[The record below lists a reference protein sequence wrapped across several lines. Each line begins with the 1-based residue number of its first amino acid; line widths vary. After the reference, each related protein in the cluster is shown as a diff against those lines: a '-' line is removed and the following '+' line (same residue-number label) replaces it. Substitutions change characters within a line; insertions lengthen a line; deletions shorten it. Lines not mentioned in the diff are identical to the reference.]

1 MRSARFRLVDGKMG
15 EMQIQ
20 IGPRSN
26 ARRLAVA
33 LFAASVVAAL
43 AIAGIAATSDRQAAA
58 PGVPVIVRALP
69 GERGVSEAA
78 VRRAGGVVTRSLPII
93 SGFAARVPR
102 RALPTLRRA
111 PGVEAV
117 WPDARV
123 RPAELDERALAAY
136 DSVVADS
143 GWQAAVHLDGA
154 RRVTDGSGIGI
165 AVLDTGVADVPSLT
179 ARVAD
184 RVDFT
189 AEGDGLDHF
198 GHGTHMAGLIAGD
211 ALAPDG
217 TTLGVAPGARI
228 ISVKVAPA
236 DGSTDVSVVLA
247 ALQWIIA
254 QRTALDIRVLNLA
267 FGTDGVQSAAIDPL
281 DYAVEAVWQ
290 SGIVVVVAAGN
301 RGPAPATVDK
311 PGDDPY
317 VLTVGAEDGTSGT
330 PTVAAFSG
338 VGPTSDG
345 YSKPDLLAPGVS
357 IVSLRAPGSTIDLAR
372 PAAIVDAATIKG
384 TGTSQAT
391 AIVSGIAALVLAAA
405 PELTPDQVKTVLV
418 GTGEQ
423 SVAGSLAPLV
433 DAERAVTAAAAGDV
447 PTPSVN
453 DGLNPSTGIGSLEA
467 SRGTVHV
474 AIGPPGALTPVVGEV
489 TVLGTPWDAT
499 TWSSL
504 AWNALAWSPWAWS
517 SVGWIGWDAK
527 TWSAK
532 TWSAKTWSG
541 VAWIG

>member
-1 MRSARFRLVDGKMG
+1 MHSDVCSRTFVHLLATALVAT
-15 EMQIQ
+15 
-20 IGPRSN
+20 SLV
-26 ARRLAVA
+26 AAV
-33 LFAASVVAAL
+33 VVAGPARTL
-43 AIAGIAATSDRQAAA
+43 ARTAADPFVRIIVRAA
-58 PGVPVIVRALP
+58 PGDTAVV
-69 GERGVSEAA
+69 EAA
-78 VRRAGGVVTRSLPII
+78 VRTAGGVVTRSLPII
-93 SGFAARVPR
+93 SGFAASVPR
-102 RALPTLRRA
+102 AALPSFRRVS
-111 PGVEAV
+111 GLVAV

-123 RPAELDERALAAY
+123 RPAELDESALAAY
-136 DSVVADS
+136 DNVVADS
-143 GWQAAVHLDGA
+143 DWKAAVHLDGA
-154 RRVTDGSGIGI
+154 RRVTDGSGIGV
-165 AVLDTGVADVPSLT
+165 AVLDTGVADVPSL
-179 ARVAD
+179 AGRVAD

-198 GHGTHMAGLIAGD
+198 GHGTHMGGLIAGD

-254 QRTALDIRVLNLA
+254 QRTALNIRVLNLA
-267 FGTDGVQSAAIDPL
+267 FGTDGVQPAAVDPL

-317 VLTVGAEDGTSGT
+317 VLTVGAEDGTSDT

-338 VGPTSDG
+338 VGPTPDG

-418 GTGEQ
+418 GTGEE

-467 SRGTVHV
+467 SRGTAHV

-489 TVLGTPWDAT
+489 TVLGTPWDAK

-504 AWNALAWSPWAWS
+504 AWKALAWSPWAWS

-541 VAWIG
+541 VAWAG